1 MKKKNKTLKIISF
14 TILGLLAVVTLF
26 MASFFMNSYE
36 PSTEAMANL
45 KDSALVDVTEDNFIT
60 FTPQNKEATT
70 GLIIYPGAKVEPES
84 YAPLANKIAQ
94 AGYEVVITPMPLNFA
109 IFDANAADEVI
120 SKFPNIKNWAIAGHS
135 LGGVMAAKYA
145 SEHDNIN
152 GVIFYASYPQGDEL
166 KNSDVEVT
174 SVYGSDDGVA
184 NLEKITQSKDL
195 LPASTTFVEID
206 GGNHAQFGSYG
217 EQSGDNPAEI
227 SADEQTNIAADASI
241 KLLDSISK

>member
-1 MKKKNKTLKIISF
+1 MKNRTLKTVSF
-14 TILGLLAVVTLF
+14 IILGLIVAILIF
-26 MASFFMNSYE
+26 MASFFMTSYG
-36 PSTEAMANL
+36 PSTEAIASL
-45 KDSALVDVTEDNFIT
+45 EDSTSVDVSENNFIT
-60 FTPQNKEATT
+60 FTPENTEATT

-109 IFDANAADEVI
+109 IFDSDAADEVI
-120 SKFPNIKNWAIAGHS
+120 SNFPNIKNWAIAGHS

-145 SEHDNIN
+145 SENDNID

-166 KNSDVEVT
+166 KDSDIEVT
-174 SVYGSDDGVA
+174 SIYGSDDGVA
-184 NLEKITQSKDL
+184 DLEKIANSKDL
-195 LPASTTFVEID
+195 LPTSTTFVEIP

-227 SADEQTNIAADASI
+227 SADEQINIAADATI
-241 KLLDSISK
+241 KLLSNISK